1 MSDNNKIFHLIG
13 RRFTLNGAQAVRK
26 KKSQAVLTTIRKD
39 IWLYI
44 MLIPG
49 VLHYLIFKYL
59 PMWGILIAFKDFNA
73 YLGFFDSPWVGF
85 KHFADFFSNP
95 DFKRLLANTLTISF
109 YNLIFGFPAPVIMAL
124 MLNEIRKEWYK
135 RSIQTLVY
143 IPHFISWVIIASLT
157 YTMFNSGGVV
167 NRYLMQMGRDTAVP
181 FLTSE
186 STFRGMIIGQTIW
199 KETGFG
205 TIIYLAALSGV
216 DPQLYEAA
224 IIDGANRFKQLWYIT
239 LPSIKSTVVTL
250 LILRLGHILD
260 NGFDQIFLM
269 SNSLNRKVSEVF
281 DVYVYTI
288 GITRGAFSYSTAVG
302 LFKGVIG
309 IILIYSANWLAKKVG
324 ESGLF

>member
-1 MSDNNKIFHLIG
+1 
-13 RRFTLNGAQAVRK
+13 LNGTSVQTAGKRTVV
-26 KKSQAVLTTIRKD
+26 KKSKARQTLTIIRKD

-44 MLIPG
+44 LLIPG
-49 VLHYLIFKYL
+49 LLHYIIFKYL
-59 PMWGILIAFKDFNA
+59 PMWGILIAFKDYNA
-73 YLGFFDSPWVGF
+73 YLGFLKSPWVSF
-85 KHFADFFSNP
+85 KHFTDFFSNP
-95 DFKRLLANTLTISF
+95 DFTRLLSNTLLISL
-109 YNLIFGFPAPVIMAL
+109 YNLVFGFPAPVIMAL
-124 MLNEIRKEWYK
+124 MLNEVRKEWYK
-135 RSIQTLVY
+135 RTIQTLVY

-157 YTMFNSGGVV
+157 YTLFNSQGVI
-167 NRYLMQMGRDTAVP
+167 NKYLLQMGREGIA

-186 STFRGMIIGQTIW
+186 STFRSMIIGQTIW

-260 NGFDQIFLM
+260 SGFDQIFLM

-302 LFKGVIG
+302 LFKGIIG
-309 IILIYSANWLAKKVG
+309 IILIYSSNWLAKKVG

>member
-1 MSDNNKIFHLIG
+1 M
-13 RRFTLNGAQAVRK
+13 NGTSIQIAGKRTVAK
-26 KKSQAVLTTIRKD
+26 KATGKQKLAIIRKD
-39 IWLYI
+39 LWLYI
-44 MLIPG
+44 LLIPG
-49 VLHYLIFKYL
+49 LLHYIIFKYL
-59 PMWGILIAFKDFNA
+59 PMWGILIAFKDYNA
-73 YLGFFDSPWVGF
+73 YLGFLKSPWVGF

-95 DFKRLLANTLTISF
+95 DFTRLLSNTLLISL
-109 YNLIFGFPAPVIMAL
+109 YNLVFGFPAPVIMAL
-124 MLNEIRKEWYK
+124 MLNEVRKEWYK
-135 RSIQTLVY
+135 RTIQTLVY

-157 YTMFNSGGVV
+157 YTLFNSQGVI
-167 NRYLMQMGRDTAVP
+167 NRYLLQMGKEGIA

-186 STFRGMIIGQTIW
+186 KTFRAMIIGQTIW

-224 IIDGANRFKQLWYIT
+224 IIDGANRVKQLWYIT

-302 LFKGVIG
+302 LFKGIIG
-309 IILIYSANWLAKKVG
+309 IILIYSSNWLARKAG

>member
-1 MSDNNKIFHLIG
+1 MNSASVQLHGN
-13 RRFTLNGAQAVRK
+13 
-26 KKSQAVLTTIRKD
+26 KKSKGKSKLTTIRKD
-39 IWLYI
+39 LWLYI
-44 MLIPG
+44 LLIPG
-49 VLHYLIFKYL
+49 LLHYLIFKYL
-59 PMWGILIAFKDFNA
+59 PMWGILIAFKDYNA

-85 KHFADFFSNP
+85 KHFTDFFSNP
-95 DFKRLLANTLTISF
+95 DFRKLLSNTLIISF
-109 YNLIFGFPAPVIMAL
+109 YNLVFGFPAPVIMAL

-135 RSIQTLVY
+135 RTIQTLVY

-157 YTMFNSGGVV
+157 YTLFNSQGVV
-167 NRYLMQMGRDTAVP
+167 NRYLLQMGWEKTVP
-181 FLTSE
+181 FLTDGE
-186 STFRGMIIGQTIW
+186 YFRGMIIGQTIW

-224 IIDGANRFKQLWYIT
+224 IIDGANRFKQLWHIT

>member
-1 MSDNNKIFHLIG
+1 MNRASIQLSKDKKAL
-13 RRFTLNGAQAVRK
+13 RK
-26 KKSQAVLTTIRKD
+26 AKREFNITSIRKD
-39 IWLYI
+39 VWLYI
-44 MLIPG
+44 LLIPG
-49 VLHYLIFKYL
+49 VLHFIIFKYL
-59 PMWGILIAFKDFNA
+59 PMWGVLIAFQDYNA
-73 YLGFFDSPWVGF
+73 YLGFLGSPWVGF
-85 KHFADFFSNP
+85 KHFIDFFSNP
-95 DFKRLLANTLTISF
+95 DFTRLLSNTLLISL
-109 YNLIFGFPAPVIMAL
+109 YNLAFGFPAPVIMAL
-124 MLNEIRKEWYK
+124 LLNEIRSQWYK

-157 YTMFNSGGVV
+157 YSLFNSQGVV
-167 NRYLMQMGRDTAVP
+167 NKYIIQMGNNAIP
-181 FLTSE
+181 FLTSDN
-186 STFRGMIIGQTIW
+186 TFRGMIIGQTIW

-224 IIDGANRFKQLWYIT
+224 VIDGANRFKQLWHIT

-250 LILRLGHILD
+250 LILRLGHVLD

-269 SNSLNRKVSEVF
+269 SNSLNRNVSDVF

-302 LFKGVIG
+302 LFKGIIG
-309 IILIYSANWLAKKVG
+309 IILIYSANYLAKKAG

>member
-1 MSDNNKIFHLIG
+1 MMSDNNKIFHLIG

-26 KKSQAVLTTIRKD
+26 RRVKQYYNNTQGHLAAHNVNSR
-39 IWLYI
+39 
-44 MLIPG
+44 

-124 MLNEIRKEWYK
+124 MLNEIRNEWYK

-186 STFRGMIIGQTIW
+186 STFRGMIMARHLEGHR
-199 KETGFG
+199 FG

-216 DPQLYEAA
+216 DHSFMKRPFGCEQTNY
-224 IIDGANRFKQLWYIT
+224 GIT
-239 LPSIKSTVVTL
+239 LPSIKSTVVITD
-250 LILRLGHILD
+250 IKTGTHHD
-260 NGFDQIFLM
+260 NGFDQIFIKRE
-269 SNSLNRKVSEVF
+269 S
-281 DVYVYTI
+281 I
-288 GITRGAFSYSTAVG
+288 GSV
-302 LFKGVIG
+302 
-309 IILIYSANWLAKKVG
+309 
-324 ESGLF
+324 

>member
-1 MSDNNKIFHLIG
+1 MNGTSLQVAGKKGSKPKKI
-13 RRFTLNGAQAVRK
+13 
-26 KKSQAVLTTIRKD
+26 LTMIKKD

-44 MLIPG
+44 LLIPG
-49 VLHYLIFKYL
+49 VLHYIIFKYL
-59 PMWGILIAFKDFNA
+59 PMWGILIAFKDYNA

-85 KHFADFFSNP
+85 KHFSEFFSNP
-95 DFKRLLANTLTISF
+95 DFKRLLSNTLIISF
-109 YNLIFGFPAPVIMAL
+109 YNLIFGFPAPIIMAL
-124 MLNEIRKEWYK
+124 MLNEVRKEWYK
-135 RSIQTLVY
+135 RTIQTLVY

-157 YTMFNSGGVV
+157 YTIFNSQGVI
-167 NRYLMQMGRDTAVP
+167 NKYMIQMGRESTIP
-181 FLTSE
+181 FLTDSRY
-186 STFRGMIIGQTIW
+186 FRAMIVGQTIW

-205 TIIYLAALSGV
+205 TIIYLAALSNV

-224 IIDGANRFKQLWYIT
+224 IIDGANRFRQLWHIT
-239 LPSIKSTVVTL
+239 LPAIRSTVVTL

-281 DVYVYTI
+281 DTYVYII
-288 GITRGAFSYSTAVG
+288 GITKGAFSYSTAVG

-324 ESGLF
+324 ESGIL

>member
-1 MSDNNKIFHLIG
+1 
-13 RRFTLNGAQAVRK
+13 
-26 KKSQAVLTTIRKD
+26 
-39 IWLYI
+39 
-44 MLIPG
+44 
-49 VLHYLIFKYL
+49 
-59 PMWGILIAFKDFNA
+59 
-73 YLGFFDSPWVGF
+73 
-85 KHFADFFSNP
+85 
-95 DFKRLLANTLTISF
+95 
-109 YNLIFGFPAPVIMAL
+109 
-124 MLNEIRKEWYK
+124 
-135 RSIQTLVY
+135 
-143 IPHFISWVIIASLT
+143 
-157 YTMFNSGGVV
+157 
-167 NRYLMQMGRDTAVP
+167 
-181 FLTSE
+181 
-186 STFRGMIIGQTIW
+186 MIIGQTIW

>member
-1 MSDNNKIFHLIG
+1 
-13 RRFTLNGAQAVRK
+13 LNRASIQLSKDKKALRK
-26 KKSQAVLTTIRKD
+26 AKREFNITSIRKD
-39 IWLYI
+39 VWLYI
-44 MLIPG
+44 LLIPG
-49 VLHYLIFKYL
+49 VLHFIIFKYL
-59 PMWGILIAFKDFNA
+59 PMWGVLIAFQDYNA
-73 YLGFFDSPWVGF
+73 YLGFLGSPWVGF
-85 KHFADFFSNP
+85 KHFIDFFSNP
-95 DFKRLLANTLTISF
+95 DFTRLLSNTLLISL
-109 YNLIFGFPAPVIMAL
+109 YNLAFGFPAPVIMAL
-124 MLNEIRKEWYK
+124 LLNEIRSQWYK

-157 YTMFNSGGVV
+157 YSLFNSQGVV
-167 NRYLMQMGRDTAVP
+167 NKYIIQMGNNAIP
-181 FLTSE
+181 FLTSDN
-186 STFRGMIIGQTIW
+186 TFRGMIIGQTIW

-224 IIDGANRFKQLWYIT
+224 VIDGANRFKQLWHIT

-250 LILRLGHILD
+250 LILRLGHVLD

-269 SNSLNRKVSEVF
+269 SNSLNRNVSDVF

-302 LFKGVIG
+302 LFKGIIG
-309 IILIYSANWLAKKVG
+309 IILIYSANYLAKKAG

>member
-1 MSDNNKIFHLIG
+1 MQLSKDKKAL
-13 RRFTLNGAQAVRK
+13 RK
-26 KKSQAVLTTIRKD
+26 AKREFNITSIRKD
-39 IWLYI
+39 VWLYI
-44 MLIPG
+44 LLIPG
-49 VLHYLIFKYL
+49 VLHFIIFKYL
-59 PMWGILIAFKDFNA
+59 PMWGVLIAFQDYNA
-73 YLGFFDSPWVGF
+73 YLGFLGSPWVGF
-85 KHFADFFSNP
+85 KHFIDFFSNP
-95 DFKRLLANTLTISF
+95 DFTRLLSNTLLISL
-109 YNLIFGFPAPVIMAL
+109 YNLAFGFPAPVIMAL
-124 MLNEIRKEWYK
+124 LLNEIRSQWYK

-157 YTMFNSGGVV
+157 YSLFNSQGVV
-167 NRYLMQMGRDTAVP
+167 NKYIIQMGNNAIP
-181 FLTSE
+181 FLTSDN
-186 STFRGMIIGQTIW
+186 TFRGMIIGQTIW

-224 IIDGANRFKQLWYIT
+224 VIDGANRFKQLWHIT

-250 LILRLGHILD
+250 LILRLGHVLD

-269 SNSLNRKVSEVF
+269 SNSLNRNVSDVF

-302 LFKGVIG
+302 LFKGIIG
-309 IILIYSANWLAKKVG
+309 IILIYSANYLAKKAG

>member
-1 MSDNNKIFHLIG
+1 
-13 RRFTLNGAQAVRK
+13 
-26 KKSQAVLTTIRKD
+26 
-39 IWLYI
+39 
-44 MLIPG
+44 
-49 VLHYLIFKYL
+49 
-59 PMWGILIAFKDFNA
+59 MWGVLIAFQDYNA
-73 YLGFFDSPWVGF
+73 YLGFLGSPWVGF
-85 KHFADFFSNP
+85 KHFIDFFSNP
-95 DFKRLLANTLTISF
+95 DFARLLSNTLLISL
-109 YNLIFGFPAPVIMAL
+109 YNLAFGFPAPVIMAL
-124 MLNEIRKEWYK
+124 LLNEIRSQWYK

-157 YTMFNSGGVV
+157 YSLFNSQGVV
-167 NRYLMQMGRDTAVP
+167 NKYIIQMGNNAIP
-181 FLTSE
+181 FLTSDN
-186 STFRGMIIGQTIW
+186 TFRGMIIGQTIW

-224 IIDGANRFKQLWYIT
+224 VIDGANRFKQLWHIT

-250 LILRLGHILD
+250 LILRLGHVLD

-269 SNSLNRKVSEVF
+269 SNSLNRNVSDVF

-302 LFKGVIG
+302 LFKGIIG
-309 IILIYSANWLAKKVG
+309 IILIYSANYLAKKAG

>member
-1 MSDNNKIFHLIG
+1 MNRASIQLSKDKKAL
-13 RRFTLNGAQAVRK
+13 RK
-26 KKSQAVLTTIRKD
+26 AKREFNITSIRKD
-39 IWLYI
+39 VWLYI
-44 MLIPG
+44 LLIPG
-49 VLHYLIFKYL
+49 VLHFIIFKYL
-59 PMWGILIAFKDFNA
+59 PMWGILIAFQDYNA
-73 YLGFFDSPWVGF
+73 YLGFLGSPWVGF
-85 KHFADFFSNP
+85 KHFIDFFSNP
-95 DFKRLLANTLTISF
+95 DFTRLLSNTLLISL
-109 YNLIFGFPAPVIMAL
+109 YNLAFGFPAPVIMAL
-124 MLNEIRKEWYK
+124 LLNEIRSQWYK

-157 YTMFNSGGVV
+157 YSLFNSQGVV
-167 NRYLMQMGRDTAVP
+167 NKYIIQMGNNAIP
-181 FLTSE
+181 FLTSDN
-186 STFRGMIIGQTIW
+186 TFRGMIIGQTIW

-224 IIDGANRFKQLWYIT
+224 VIDGANRFKQLWHIT

-250 LILRLGHILD
+250 LILRLGHVLD

-269 SNSLNRKVSEVF
+269 SNSLNRNVSDVF

-302 LFKGVIG
+302 LFKGIIG
-309 IILIYSANWLAKKVG
+309 IILIYSANYLAKKAG

>member
-1 MSDNNKIFHLIG
+1 MNRASIQLSKDKKAL
-13 RRFTLNGAQAVRK
+13 RK
-26 KKSQAVLTTIRKD
+26 AKREFNITSIRKD
-39 IWLYI
+39 VWLYI
-44 MLIPG
+44 LLIPG
-49 VLHYLIFKYL
+49 VLHFIIFKYL
-59 PMWGILIAFKDFNA
+59 PMWGVLIAFQDYNA
-73 YLGFFDSPWVGF
+73 YLGFLGSPWVGF
-85 KHFADFFSNP
+85 KHFIDLFSNP
-95 DFKRLLANTLTISF
+95 DLTRLVSNTVLITL
-109 YNLIFGFPAPVIMAL
+109 YNVAFGFPAPVIMAL
-124 MLNEIRKEWYK
+124 LLNEIRSQWYK

-157 YTMFNSGGVV
+157 YSLFNSQGVV
-167 NRYLMQMGRDTAVP
+167 NKYIIQMGNNAIP
-181 FLTSE
+181 FLTSDN
-186 STFRGMIIGQTIW
+186 TFRGMIIGQTIW

-224 IIDGANRFKQLWYIT
+224 VIDGANRFKQLWHIT

-250 LILRLGHILD
+250 LILRLGHVLD

-269 SNSLNRKVSEVF
+269 SNSLNRNVSDVF

-302 LFKGVIG
+302 LFKGIIG
-309 IILIYSANWLAKKVG
+309 IILIYSANYLAKKAG

>member
-1 MSDNNKIFHLIG
+1 MNGASVQ
-13 RRFTLNGAQAVRK
+13 LNGNKTASK
-26 KKSQAVLTTIRKD
+26 KLKSKSKLTIIRKD
-39 IWLYI
+39 LWLYI

-49 VLHYLIFKYL
+49 VLHFLVFKYL
-59 PMWGILIAFKDFNA
+59 PMWGILIAFQDYNA
-73 YLGFFDSPWVGF
+73 YLGFLDSPWVGF
-85 KHFADFFSNP
+85 KHFTDFFSNP
-95 DFKRLLANTLTISF
+95 DFKRLLGNTLTISL

-124 MLNEIRKEWYK
+124 LLNEIRKEWYK
-135 RSIQTLVY
+135 RTIQTLVY

-157 YTMFNSGGVV
+157 YTLFNSQGVI
-167 NRYLMQMGRDTAVP
+167 NRYFIEAGREAIP

-186 STFRGMIIGQTIW
+186 KTFRGMIIGQTIW

-205 TIIYLAALSGV
+205 TIIYLAALSGI

-269 SNSLNRKVSEVF
+269 SNSLNRKGSEVF

>member
-1 MSDNNKIFHLIG
+1 MNRASIQLSKDKKAL
-13 RRFTLNGAQAVRK
+13 RK
-26 KKSQAVLTTIRKD
+26 AKREFNITSIRKD
-39 IWLYI
+39 VWLYI
-44 MLIPG
+44 LLTPG
-49 VLHYLIFKYL
+49 VLHFIIFKYL
-59 PMWGILIAFKDFNA
+59 PMWGVLIAFQDYNA
-73 YLGFFDSPWVGF
+73 YLGFLGSPWVGF
-85 KHFADFFSNP
+85 KHFIDFFSNP
-95 DFKRLLANTLTISF
+95 DFTRLLSNTLLISL
-109 YNLIFGFPAPVIMAL
+109 YNLAFGFPAPVIMAL
-124 MLNEIRKEWYK
+124 LLNEIRSQWYK

-157 YTMFNSGGVV
+157 YSLFNSQGVV
-167 NRYLMQMGRDTAVP
+167 NKYIIQMGNNAIP
-181 FLTSE
+181 FLTSDN
-186 STFRGMIIGQTIW
+186 TFRGMIIGQTIW

-224 IIDGANRFKQLWYIT
+224 VIDGANRFKQLWHIT

-250 LILRLGHILD
+250 LILRLGHVLD

-269 SNSLNRKVSEVF
+269 SNSLNRNVSDVF

-302 LFKGVIG
+302 LFKGIIG
-309 IILIYSANWLAKKVG
+309 IILIYSANYLAKKAG

>member
-1 MSDNNKIFHLIG
+1 M
-13 RRFTLNGAQAVRK
+13 NGASLQIAGKKTRK
-26 KKSQAVLTTIRKD
+26 SKGKSMLTVVKKD

-44 MLIPG
+44 LLIPG
-49 VLHYLIFKYL
+49 VLHYIIFKYL
-59 PMWGILIAFKDFNA
+59 PMWGILIAFQDFNA

-85 KHFADFFSNP
+85 KHFIDFFSNP
-95 DFKRLLANTLTISF
+95 DFKRLLINTLLISL
-109 YNLIFGFPAPVIMAL
+109 YNLAFGFPAPIIMAL
-124 MLNEIRKEWYK
+124 LLNEVRKEWYK
-135 RSIQTLVY
+135 RTIQTLVY

-157 YTMFNSGGVV
+157 YTLFNSQGVV
-167 NRYLMQMGRDTAVP
+167 NKYLLQMGRDATVA
-181 FLTSE
+181 FLTDE
-186 STFRGMIIGQTIW
+186 KTFRGMIIGQTIW

-205 TIIYLAALSGV
+205 TIIYLAALSSV

-302 LFKGVIG
+302 LFKGIIG